1 MLLNSEGHSPAR
13 GRGSAARA
21 ALLGLMLLGGSLI
34 SGRPAQAA
42 RAAPPALLLGTA
54 WYPEQW
60 PESRWPK
67 DLALMQ
73 AAHIRVVRVGEFAW
87 STFEPR
93 QGEYHFG
100 WLERAIA
107 AAARH
112 HIFVVIG
119 TPTAAPPAWLTSR
132 YPQTLRVHADGR
144 RAQHGNRQQFS
155 FSSPRYRKFCRDIAA
170 RLAQHFGHNPD
181 VIGWQID
188 NEMGPPS
195 FDAET
200 RRQFHA
206 WLRRKYHTIAALNRH
221 WTTAYWSQTY
231 DHFSQVP
238 MRAQGENP
246 GLLLDFKRF
255 VSATWSSYV
264 ENQVRAIRRHAAPR
278 QFITTNTTHWGDQFD
293 QYAISRE
300 LTLAAWDDYV
310 PDGHFHWLE
319 NAVQD
324 DLVRGYKRRDFW
336 VMETQPAFVDWAPV
350 NAALPPYRMPELA
363 WQDVGHGA
371 NAVLYWQWRSALN
384 GQEQYHGTLVGP
396 DGEPVPAYRVVQAIG
411 AQFALAGP
419 ALAGTAP
426 RSRVALLQSYASRWA
441 IDFQRQT
448 VRFGVVREF
457 TAFYKPLERFAQS
470 VDVISPRAPLGR
482 YRLVVA
488 PALNVLSRA
497 EAHHLAA
504 YVRAGGHLVL
514 GPRSGMKDPYDAL
527 WAERQPGPLVPLLG
541 GHVGE
546 YYSLL
551 KPVPL
556 IGRLG
561 SGHASVWAE
570 TLVPQA
576 PDTRVLMRYGK
587 SNGWLNGTPAI
598 ITRRVGKGSITYI
611 GAWLDPPLMS
621 TVLDELARAA
631 NVHPLIA
638 RVARN
643 VEVCERLGDGKR
655 VWILINHGRKPHS
668 VRLPAPASPLL
679 SGGPARRTIKL
690 APHEV
695 SVLLAPLT

>member
-1 MLLNSEGHSPAR
+1 MQPMLQTPRSHRRAPRPGAPLR
-13 GRGSAARA
+13 TLLLSAC
-21 ALLGLMLLGGSLI
+21 LLGLPGL
-34 SGRPAQAA
+34 AA
-42 RAAPPALLLGTA
+42 AATPPPLLLGTA

-60 PESRWPK
+60 PEARWPK

-87 STFEPR
+87 STLEPR
-93 QGEYHFG
+93 QGVYHFG

-107 AAARH
+107 EAAQH

-132 YPQTLRVHADGR
+132 YPQTLRIGPDGR
-144 RAQHGNRQQFS
+144 RAQHGGRQQFS
-155 FSSPRYRKFCRDIAA
+155 FSSPLYRTFCRDIAA

-195 FDAET
+195 FGAGT

-221 WTTAYWSQTY
+221 WTTAYWSETY
-231 DHFSQVP
+231 GHFSQVP

-246 GLLLDFKRF
+246 GLLLDFRRF
-255 VSATWSSYV
+255 VSATWASYV
-264 ENQVRAIRRHAAPR
+264 GNQVRAIRRYASPR

-293 QYAISRE
+293 QYAIGRE
-300 LTLAAWDDYV
+300 LTLASWDDYV
-310 PDGHFHWLE
+310 PDGRYHWLD
-319 NAVQD
+319 NAVED

-350 NAALPPYRMPELA
+350 NAALPPYAMRELA

-384 GQEQYHGTLVGP
+384 GQEQYNGTLVGP
-396 DGEPVPAYRVVQAIG
+396 DGEPVPAYRVVRGIG

-426 RSRVALLQSYASRWA
+426 HSRVAMLQSYASRWA

-448 VRFGVVREF
+448 VRFRVVREF

-470 VDVISPRAPLGR
+470 VDVVSPEAPLAG

-514 GPRSGMKDPYDAL
+514 GPRSGMKDSYDAL
-527 WAERQPGPLVPLLG
+527 WTQRQPGPLARLLG
-541 GHVGE
+541 GHVE
-546 YYSLL
+546 QYYALL
-551 KPVPL
+551 KRVPL
-556 IGRLG
+556 AGALG
-561 SGHASVWAE
+561 SGTASIWAE
-570 TLVPQA
+570 TLDPRA
-576 PDTRVLMRYGK
+576 PGTRVLMRYGT
-587 SNGWLNGTPAI
+587 SNGWLNGTPAV

-611 GAWLDPPLMS
+611 GAWLDPPLMR
-621 TVLDELARAA
+621 TVIDALARAA
-631 NVHPLIA
+631 HVHPLIPG
-638 RVARN
+638 VARN
-643 VEVCERLGDGKR
+643 VEICERVGNGKR
-655 VWILINHGRKPHS
+655 VWILINHGRRPHT
-668 VRLPAPASPLL
+668 VHLPAAASPMLT
-679 SGGPARRTIKL
+679 GGAPRRTVVL

-695 SVLLAPLT
+695 NVLLASQS